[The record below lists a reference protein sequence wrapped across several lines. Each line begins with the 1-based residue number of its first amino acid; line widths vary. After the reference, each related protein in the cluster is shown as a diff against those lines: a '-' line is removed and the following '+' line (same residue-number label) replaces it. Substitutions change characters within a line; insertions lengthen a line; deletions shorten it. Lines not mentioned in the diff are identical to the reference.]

1 MGTMID
7 EKRIKRWL
15 KDGTINKSQAKKM
28 LADSGKEENE
38 LKSNKF
44 IAIAAI
50 IGAVLIFIGF
60 AWLIAKNW
68 HQIPSFMKVF
78 ILVGSTSASFVSGV
92 MLKQKD
98 NEGVGRAL
106 ITLGALLYVLSL
118 FLISQMYN
126 LATDMQHYA
135 WLLLLAWTVVLMT
148 AYFLD
153 SKENLVVAMLMFFP
167 WAILQYFSPISRTNI
182 DSPGGP
188 VFAVILIFLGS
199 GALLFGLSNLHS
211 SLKHKFTNVY
221 RFWTVFYFLLIF
233 YIISF
238 QSFLPLLSE
247 YSFEGKAFSAFL
259 ILFIILCFSGFI
271 IGTFFAA
278 SRKPGLLKEIAGFI
292 GILAVLLLLVL
303 ATKAGAG
310 QIGACY
316 LKSCYDFN
324 TEPDCNAAPDPFIC
338 EWKNDPTQGYC
349 DQPNCWEYQTEAKC
363 NSVNPELGCNWK
375 NDPTQGYCDQPNCW
389 EYQTEAKCNSVNPEL
404 GCNWEEEHCDQK
416 QTLTDKHYQICN
428 EHNNKK
434 ESCVDQELCGW
445 ARSYGFWDT
454 PEGLPTSIWLLWIVN
469 NAAFIGFIVLM
480 LWYGQRVGSTKI
492 VNLATFAFI
501 IEVITRYIGFWFD
514 FTGYFAFSLLA
525 IIGGLL
531 LILGALFVPKWRR
544 KLIKGTKRSEGK
556 VK

>member
-1 MGTMID
+1 MIN

-15 KDGTINKSQAKKM
+15 KDGTINKSQARKM

-44 IAIAAI
+44 IAIVAI

-68 HQIPSFMKVF
+68 HQIPSFIKVF
-78 ILVGSTSASFVSGV
+78 ILVGSTLAAFVSGV
-92 MLKQKD
+92 TLRQRD

-118 FLISQMYN
+118 FLISQIYH

-188 VFAVILIFLGS
+188 VFAVILIFLSS
-199 GALLFGLSNLHS
+199 GALLFGLSKFHS
-211 SLKHKFTNVY
+211 SLKHKFTDVY

-259 ILFIILCFSGFI
+259 LLFIILCFSGFI

-278 SRKPGLLKEIAGFI
+278 RRKPGLLKEIAGFI

-303 ATKAGAG
+303 ATKAGEG
-310 QIGACY
+310 QIGDCY
-316 LKSCYDFN
+316 PKSCYDFK
-324 TEPDCNAAPDPFIC
+324 TEPDCNAAPDPLIC
-338 EWKNDPTQGYC
+338 EWKNDPTRGYC
-349 DQPNCWEYQTEAKC
+349 SQPNCWEHETEA
-363 NSVNPELGCNWK
+363 
-375 NDPTQGYCDQPNCW
+375 Q
-389 EYQTEAKCNSVNPEL
+389 CNSVNPEL
-404 GCNWEEEHCDQK
+404 GCNWEKERCNQK
-416 QTLTDKHYQICN
+416 QTLACKNYQTCN

-434 ESCVDQELCGW
+434 ESCVDQEFCTWTL
-445 ARSYGFWDT
+445 SYGFHNT
-454 PEGLPTSIWLLWIVN
+454 PEGLPTSMWLLWIVN

-525 IIGGLL
+525 ILGGLL